1 MLPRCLLLCTLL
13 LAPWL
18 PVVAQSLPNVL
29 HFGRDIVLPPEQR
42 FHNANCILCSANV
55 EGRTTGSVRVFAGNV
70 FLNGAVAGDVLV
82 FGGNITLTGSAKV
95 GGRVVIF
102 GGHLHQ
108 DPAAISLRHTVLSPI
123 IFLPMVLVIA
133 AIIEG
138 LIVLT
143 RRMVRGPVTF
153 PPLPRL

>member
-1 MLPRCLLLCTLL
+1 M
-13 LAPWL
+13 
-18 PVVAQSLPNVL
+18 
-29 HFGRDIVLPPEQR
+29 
-42 FHNANCILCSANV
+42 
-55 EGRTTGSVRVFAGNV
+55 RTALSR
-70 FLNGAVAGDVLV
+70 L
-82 FGGNITLTGSAKV
+82 LTGLSP
-95 GGRVVIF
+95 GGQLGATAVVDER
-102 GGHLHQ
+102 Q

>member
-1 MLPRCLLLCTLL
+1 M
-13 LAPWL
+13 
-18 PVVAQSLPNVL
+18 
-29 HFGRDIVLPPEQR
+29 
-42 FHNANCILCSANV
+42 
-55 EGRTTGSVRVFAGNV
+55 RVFAGNV

-82 FGGNITLTGSAKV
+82 LAATLPSPAAPKSAAAWSSS
-95 GGRVVIF
+95 GDTW
-102 GGHLHQ
+102 HQ
-108 DPAAISLRHTVLSPI
+108 DRAAISLRHTVLSPNR
-123 IFLPMVLVIA
+123 FLPMVLVIA

>member
-1 MLPRCLLLCTLL
+1 MLPRCLVLCTLL

-18 PVVAQSLPNVL
+18 PGVAQFSPNVL
-29 HFGRDIVLPPEQR
+29 HVGRDIVLPREQR
-42 FHNANCILCSANV
+42 FHNASCFLCSADV
-55 EGRTTGSVRVFAGNV
+55 QGHTTGSVRVFAGNV
-70 FLNGAVAGDVLV
+70 FLSGAVAGDVLV
-82 FGGNITLTGSAKV
+82 FGGNVTLTGSATIS
-95 GGRVVIF
+95 GRLIII
-102 GGHLHQ
+102 GGHLRQ

-133 AIIEG
+133 AIIEA

-143 RRMVRGPVTF
+143 RRMVRGPVAF